1 MKYIIRQFEITKSKA
16 WKDRRVNFE
25 VRNIK
30 VNFGRNKDELYED
43 SKKKQRA

>member
-16 WKDRRVNFE
+16 WKDRRVDFE

-30 VNFGRNKDELYED
+30 VNFGQE
-43 SKKKQRA
+43 